1 VTSAW
6 TERSE
11 QVTGL
16 HKDEFLP
23 YVGRFETDEI
33 VFTCEEK
40 FLFKR
45 LLSKAIILIKKM
57 KFKFMKKDV
66 PGLPKVS
73 IWIILVMFLSAYTFT
88 PGNDPVEDTTSIPF
102 LEDSISFSYEE
113 ISGIGHEKNVIRR
126 DPSDI
131 IKVGNQYYIW
141 YTRNLRFFNG
151 VKIPGYS
158 GRVWYATSLDGY
170 SWIEKG
176 EALGTGKK
184 GAFDSH
190 AVFTPNIL
198 AFKGKYYL
206 YYTGVKPTPGN
217 PDNVFENNDETDITA
232 IGIAVADN
240 PDGPFK
246 RIKNDPILEV
256 SDVAADFDSYRIDDA
271 ALSVRNNQVWLYYKG
286 RSRIHGKSGPGH
298 TQMGV
303 AFSDSP
309 EGPYKKH
316 TSPLLDRSH
325 EVLIWDQKEGVGS
338 LASINQSVNLAT
350 DGLNFSL
357 IQADLPRVP
366 KAPGLYRP
374 ELTDHSIKEIPH
386 WGISQGNKDGD
397 VYLQRFKII
406 SR

>member
-1 VTSAW
+1 MWMIT
-6 TERSE
+6 
-11 QVTGL
+11 
-16 HKDEFLP
+16 
-23 YVGRFETDEI
+23 
-33 VFTCEEK
+33 
-40 FLFKR
+40 
-45 LLSKAIILIKKM
+45 KAMMLIKKIKPM
-57 KFKFMKKDV
+57 FMKKNV
-66 PGLPKVS
+66 LQPTKGF
-73 IWIILVMFLSAYTFT
+73 IWIILITFLSGYTFT
-88 PGNDPVEDTTSIPF
+88 SSNVLIENKTDLASLT
-102 LEDSISFSYEE
+102 DSISFAYEK
-113 ISGIGHEKNVIRR
+113 ITGIGHEKNVVRR

-141 YTRNLRFFNG
+141 YTRNLRFHKG
-151 VKIPGYS
+151 VGISGYS
-158 GRVWYATSLDGY
+158 GRVWFATSSDGY

-198 AFKGKYYL
+198 AYKDKYYL

-246 RIKNDPILEV
+246 RINDDPILEV
-256 SDVAADFDSYRIDDA
+256 SNVLTDFDSYRIDDA
-271 ALSVRNNQVWLYYKG
+271 ALSVKNNQVWLYYKG

-309 EGPYKKH
+309 EGPYQKH
-316 TSPLLDRSH
+316 TNPLLDKSH

-338 LASINQSVNLAT
+338 LASINRSVNLAT
-350 DGLNFSL
+350 DGLSFSL
-357 IQADLPRVP
+357 IQKDLLQIP

-374 ELTDHSIKEIPH
+374 QLTDHSIREIPQ

-397 VYLQRFKII
+397 VYLQRFKFIL
-406 SR
+406 R